1 MYQEAKNSE
10 DNGIEVAS
18 DVENKLIL
26 SLAKFRAYIYD
37 IIIVDNDEELLRRA
51 LNCQICQKSTAN
63 LTAQFIIWELFKIQ
77 QNMKSNDWWTTERG
91 GLSVVKSQTISKT
104 RMVGKFKLGCWE
116 NLKISGTNEWT
127 LENLLEF
134 MENMGLT
141 VTLITHNSKMIY
153 MKCMP
158 THANKKKKL

>member
-1 MYQEAKNSE
+1 
-10 DNGIEVAS
+10 
-18 DVENKLIL
+18 
-26 SLAKFRAYIYD
+26 
-37 IIIVDNDEELLRRA
+37 
-51 LNCQICQKSTAN
+51 
-63 LTAQFIIWELFKIQ
+63 
-77 QNMKSNDWWTTERG
+77 
-91 GLSVVKSQTISKT
+91 
-104 RMVGKFKLGCWE
+104 MVGKFKLGCWE